1 MMAAHESPRTT
12 KLYDRTSDQL
22 SLDEVERV
30 VLLIA
35 SRYNYW
41 HHLCHYEAIYRFWE
55 RCVSVLKMR
64 LTPRVKENWQQF
76 RKSKPGHRF
85 QDRYDHRQKA
95 TQGQWNIGKL
105 FNIVGGIAIALAG
118 LFLVPLPGPGWVII
132 FVGLGLLGREFLPVA
147 RSLDWVEVRLRGL
160 AQQAKA
166 IWMRSSIPMKILIT
180 LIILG
185 CAAAIGYGSLPPTF

>member
-1 MMAAHESPRTT
+1 
-12 KLYDRTSDQL
+12 
-22 SLDEVERV
+22 
-30 VLLIA
+30 
-35 SRYNYW
+35 
-41 HHLCHYEAIYRFWE
+41 
-55 RCVSVLKMR
+55 MR

-85 QDRYDHRQKA
+85 QDRYDRRQEA
-95 TQGQWNIGKL
+95 TQGQWNRGKL

-147 RSLDWVEVRLRGL
+147 RSLDWVEVGLGGL

-166 IWMRSSIPMKILIT
+166 IWTRSSIPMKILIT